1 MISLLVIGVLFVAAM
16 MVIGVLAA
24 VASLV
29 GFLIWLPF
37 RILGLAFRLLG
48 LVIALPFLLI
58 AGVLGLGFAVFP
70 LLPLVGLGG
79 LAWWLFRDRDRDRK
93 PQGSH
98 ASVIS

>member
-58 AGVLGLGFAVFP
+58 AGLLGFGFALVP
-70 LLPLVGLGG
+70 LLPLLGLGA
-79 LAWWLFRDRDRDRK
+79 LAWWVLRDRK
-93 PQGSH
+93 SQQGSH
-98 ASVIS
+98 ASVVS